1 MEGNFV
7 YSKKDVLVAGVAVTI
22 IVTLLGVGFG
32 VTSGASIQTVVES
45 SELGPDH
52 LESKILN
59 ILDKKI

>member
-7 YSKKDVLVAGVAVTI
+7 YSKKDVLVAGVAVVI

-45 SELGPDH
+45 SEFESFKLTKF
-52 LESKILN
+52 LEKQE
-59 ILDKKI
+59 